1 LYPLFAIEQQAN
13 RQSSALSVVFVSGEQ
28 IGEEGRRGRMGYLWR
43 VRLSSFLAGAA
54 TASAAGFFLLYK
66 DHLVARAAI
75 AQQVSPLPY
84 TAPWSFVK
92 RL

>member
-1 LYPLFAIEQQAN
+1 
-13 RQSSALSVVFVSGEQ
+13 
-28 IGEEGRRGRMGYLWR
+28 MGYLWR

-75 AQQVSPLPY
+75 TRQVSPLPH
-84 TAPWSFVK
+84 TAPLLFVR
-92 RL
+92 RLHLLIYFDTLSSCYANSLTHLIPT